1 MRIPRHL
8 KMVTDLIFNHSQDI
22 GSMLI
27 ATTILGW
34 VASSTAQVLG
44 IIKNDKY
51 SKEQKNFMIN
61 QEIGDAMI
69 NIGTFFIITTP
80 IKKLASKM
88 VSTGKLLPKSLQR
101 ILIKNNDGPN
111 LGKLDFKVIDRPY
124 LSQDM
129 KKTYNSFHN
138 FMSTSSAVLGGIIS
152 SNIVTPILRNKY
164 AAKRQHKLQDIQ
176 KPIDNQ
182 KPNINTINT
191 KYTSTFSQFK
201 KHNLSI

>member
-1 MRIPRHL
+1 
-8 KMVTDLIFNHSQDI
+8 
-22 GSMLI
+22 MLI